1 MVGMMLNKSILVKI
15 RNVILPFLII
25 HAPVV
30 ASAGNWNSG
39 GSSFQVETQT
49 LVCEFQKY
57 ENSGYEIS
65 IAKSWIPENQ
75 THIFN
80 GMGASYP
87 DRNDWG
93 TARITTNSG
102 SKLAW
107 EYKLVSEDKKGSKSE
122 TRFKYI
128 FFKTN
133 NKVTASV
140 DFVGYR
146 GINNVWGTCKVEASN
161 VTAPS
166 KPSSDQA
173 PSPSKLNKAKSTCTE
188 LGFTAGT
195 EKHGECVL
203 KLVEK
208 KDEVAS
214 TIDTSRWLNIRE
226 SGSSD
231 LYVDEKGQY
240 IKIKSSSKW
249 YNQLHDRY
257 KKEPNTDIRIGFYYS
272 NNKSDKPKKY
282 EFETIQPSE
291 IQATTEE
298 NAKVFIFKTAAVD
311 KLRSLKSKYIYFM
324 VTDYEQGMWFWTRT
338 TKSN

>member
-57 ENSGYEIS
+57 ENSGYKIS

-80 GMGASYP
+80 GMGVTYP

-133 NKVTASV
+133 NKVAASV
-140 DFVGYR
+140 DFVGFL
-146 GINNVWGTCKVEASN
+146 GINNVWGTCKVEAAA

-166 KPSSDQA
+166 TSSSGSVA
-173 PSPSKLNKAKSTCTE
+173 STSKLDKAKSTCTD

-203 KLVEK
+203 KVM
-208 KDEVAS
+208 D
-214 TIDTSRWLNIRE
+214 N
-226 SGSSD
+226 
-231 LYVDEKGQY
+231 
-240 IKIKSSSKW
+240 
-249 YNQLHDRY
+249 
-257 KKEPNTDIRIGFYYS
+257 
-272 NNKSDKPKKY
+272 
-282 EFETIQPSE
+282 
-291 IQATTEE
+291 
-298 NAKVFIFKTAAVD
+298 
-311 KLRSLKSKYIYFM
+311 
-324 VTDYEQGMWFWTRT
+324 
-338 TKSN
+338 

>member
-1 MVGMMLNKSILVKI
+1 MLNKSILVKI

-80 GMGASYP
+80 GMGVTYP

-133 NKVTASV
+133 NKVAASV
-140 DFVGYR
+140 DFVGFL
-146 GINNVWGTCKVEASN
+146 GINNVWGTCKVEASA
-161 VTAPS
+161 VTNINETAALPASIPAGFDQFRKVTFKLVSGDVKTMGVGKVERNNKGFSTDGRVILNGSLCLTSANFDAGS
-166 KPSSDQA
+166 KEGSFRINCPDGYLVKGGYVPLGTNNGSVGRGYDADGNPVEYRVHSNSGSNFVSKSDFIKFYNDRVKVATSST
-173 PSPSKLNKAKSTCTE
+173 SKLDKAKSTCTD

-203 KLVEK
+203 RVM
-208 KDEVAS
+208 D
-214 TIDTSRWLNIRE
+214 N
-226 SGSSD
+226 
-231 LYVDEKGQY
+231 
-240 IKIKSSSKW
+240 
-249 YNQLHDRY
+249 
-257 KKEPNTDIRIGFYYS
+257 
-272 NNKSDKPKKY
+272 
-282 EFETIQPSE
+282 
-291 IQATTEE
+291 
-298 NAKVFIFKTAAVD
+298 
-311 KLRSLKSKYIYFM
+311 
-324 VTDYEQGMWFWTRT
+324 
-338 TKSN
+338 